1 MSFCKIVTI
10 LTRKSVNKVKKK
22 KKKLN
27 ISLVLLRDPNPF

>member
-22 KKKLN
+22 KKAKYQ
-27 ISLVLLRDPNPF
+27 SGAAQKS

>member
-22 KKKLN
+22 KAKYQSGAAQK
-27 ISLVLLRDPNPF
+27 S